1 LRFRPSYDTRRLRV
15 ALPAPGTHPVSR
27 PYLMR
32 ALQAVEG
39 RLDSMYSR
47 QLTDGSPQRIAV
59 IQAASDPESPVWSDI
74 MQIHYLENAREG
86 LLSALQAMRPARGRP
101 Q

>member
-1 LRFRPSYDTRRLRV
+1 MRRLG
-15 ALPAPGTHPVSR
+15 ATLPVPGTHPVSR

-32 ALQAVEG
+32 ALRAVEG
-39 RLDSMYSR
+39 RLDTMYSR
-47 QLTDGSPQRIAV
+47 QLPEGSPQRIAV
-59 IQAASDPESPVWSDI
+59 IVAACDPESPVWSDI
-74 MQIHYLENAREG
+74 MQINYLENAREG